1 MKKRLILLLLI
12 LFFVFIPLIILI
24 YSYIP
29 ANMIK
34 LATESKWE
42 YFYRNILDDF
52 SLKLI
57 IATLISGV
65 IDGGLWLL
73 IQWLRGSENNE
84 KNC

>member
-1 MKKRLILLLLI
+1 MKKRSILLLLI
-12 LFFVFIPLIILI
+12 LFLVLIPIIILI

-29 ANMIK
+29 ANMIR

-42 YFYRNILDDF
+42 YFYRNILYDF
-52 SLKLI
+52 PFKLI

-73 IQWLRGSENNE
+73 TQWLR
-84 KNC
+84 KK